1 MQSIKLIPNITSNF
15 LLGQPHTSLILS
27 LESGQVLFPPSH
39 HSYSKCFLFCLRPE
53 SLMILIITYMC
64 QCVLSCLT
72 KSYSLWPYELSPPG
86 SSVQG
91 ILRARTLGW
100 VAMTS
105 SRGSSQS
112 RDQTQIPCSSWMQAD
127 SLPLSHQGSPTQL
140 PQITWYGESHLVK
153 HWSPAL
159 RATQVNSRM
168 ETPDLVKSS
177 AWLQPHK
184 EPWARTAQLND
195 SWISEPQK
203 LWDNVC
209 CIRC

>member
-72 KSYSLWPYELSPPG
+72 KSYSLWPYELIPPG

-105 SRGSSQS
+105 SRG
-112 RDQTQIPCSSWMQAD
+112 
-127 SLPLSHQGSPTQL
+127 LPNPGIKPKNPLQLLNAGRFFTAEPPGKPNPT
-140 PQITWYGESHLVK
+140 PSDHLV
-153 HWSPAL
+153 WRVSLGEAL
-159 RATQVNSRM
+159 
-168 ETPDLVKSS
+168 KSC
-177 AWLQPHK
+177 
-184 EPWARTAQLND
+184 T
-195 SWISEPQK
+195 
-203 LWDNVC
+203 
-209 CIRC
+209 

>member
-112 RDQTQIPCSSWMQAD
+112 RDQTQKSPAAPECRQILYRWATREAQPNSLRSPGMESLTWWSTEVLHLEPHKSTQEWRLQTWSSLQLD
-127 SLPLSHQGSPTQL
+127 CNLTRSPEPEPLS
-140 PQITWYGESHLVK
+140 
-153 HWSPAL
+153 
-159 RATQVNSRM
+159 
-168 ETPDLVKSS
+168 
-177 AWLQPHK
+177 
-184 EPWARTAQLND
+184 
-195 SWISEPQK
+195 
-203 LWDNVC
+203 
-209 CIRC
+209 